1 MNPQTLTDSIDPR
14 HLADNKYRLLKSV
27 FGHSFFRPFQ
37 EEAVNAIVEG
47 RDLMMILPTGA
58 GKSLCYQLPALLMEG
73 VAVVVSPLLA
83 LMHDQITALSAFG
96 IKAAMVSSMQSA
108 EENSLTMRLAASSQ
122 LKFLYV
128 APERLKSGEFVRF
141 LQEVKIDFFVVDE
154 AHCVSEWGH
163 EFREDYRQLYRLR
176 ELFPAVPIAAFTA
189 TATHPVEH
197 DILSQLRLQDPVLIR
212 AKVCRE
218 NLTISTLH
226 RNGGGREQ
234 LLNFLDKFEGESGIV
249 YTFTR
254 KEAESTAEFLSSK
267 KIPAQAY
274 HAGLPTQQKN
284 ETYRAFLNDEIQVVV
299 ATVAFGMGIDKSNI
313 RFVVHTSLPKTIE
326 NYYQEIGRAGRD
338 GLAASTL
345 LLFSASDIADR
356 KRMIESQPESAYKEL
371 AFEKLEAV
379 AKYASSQLCRH
390 QLIAEYFD
398 DGAIPCGTRCD
409 NCLEP
414 ERESV
419 DITQE
424 SLKLLS
430 AIYRSGQRFG
440 LQYVV
445 DILLGSANQKI
456 EQNGHKSLS
465 VYGIGKAK
473 SRRQWLSIGDRL
485 MELKALRQGE
495 CRVVSLDE
503 YGMEIIKNRHA
514 VSIRKERLEDNKR
527 GSASS
532 KTVYAAGENHDR
544 FEQLRGL
551 RTEIAKQAGVPPYV
565 VFSDKTL
572 QEMAAKLPQN
582 RTEMLQV
589 GGIGDVKFERYG
601 EAFLT
606 LCGTLK
612 TGDHSFVQKESTV

>member
-1 MNPQTLTDSIDPR
+1 MEK
-14 HLADNKYRLLKSV
+14 KYKVLKSV
-27 FGHSFFRPFQ
+27 FGHSSFRPFQ
-37 EEAVNAIVEG
+37 EEAVDAIVSG
-47 RDLMMILPTGA
+47 RDVMMILPTGA

-108 EENSLTMRLAASSQ
+108 EENSLTMRLAADSK
-122 LKFLYV
+122 LKFLYI

-176 ELFPAVPIAAFTA
+176 ELFPLVPVAAFTA
-189 TATHPVEH
+189 TATHLVEH

-218 NLTISTLH
+218 NLTVTALH

-274 HAGLPTQQKN
+274 HAGLQSEQKN

-345 LLFSASDIADR
+345 LLFSASDISDR
-356 KRMIESQPESAYKEL
+356 KRLIESQPESAYKQL
-371 AFEKLEAV
+371 AFEKLEAM
-379 AKYASSQLCRH
+379 AKYASSQVCRH
-390 QLIAEYFD
+390 QLIAEYFGD
-398 DGAIPCGTRCD
+398 TADACRTRCD

-430 AIYRSGQRFG
+430 CVYRSGQRFG

-445 DILLGSANQKI
+445 DILTGSTNPKI
-456 EQNGHKSLS
+456 GQNGHDTLS
-465 VYGIGKAK
+465 VYGIGKEK

-495 CRVVSLDE
+495 FRVLSLDE
-503 YGMEIIKNRHA
+503 YGMEIIKNGQS
-514 VSIRKERLEDNKR
+514 VSIRKERLDDNKR
-527 GSASS
+527 GVKSS
-532 KTVYAAGENHDR
+532 KKIYISGENHDI
-544 FEQLRGL
+544 FEQLRSL
-551 RTEIAKQAGVPPYV
+551 RSEIAKENRVPPYV

-572 QEMAAKLPQN
+572 QEMAASLPRN
-582 RTEMLQV
+582 KTEMLAV
-589 GGIGDVKFERYG
+589 GGIGEVKFERYG
-601 EAFLT
+601 EAFLALCAT
-606 LCGTLK
+606 L
-612 TGDHSFVQKESTV
+612 